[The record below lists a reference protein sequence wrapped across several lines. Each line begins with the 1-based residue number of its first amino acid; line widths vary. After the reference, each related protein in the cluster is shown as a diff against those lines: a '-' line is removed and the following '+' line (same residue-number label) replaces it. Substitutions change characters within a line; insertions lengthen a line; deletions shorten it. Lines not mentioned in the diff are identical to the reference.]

1 MCLRHPT
8 VGSKSFLVTI
18 GDRTVGGLNSR
29 DSMVGPW
36 QVPVADCAVTTLS
49 FDGYAGEA
57 MAIGERTPLAVIDA
71 AAASRIAI
79 GEALTNIAA
88 ADVQLERIKLSANW
102 MAACGVAGE
111 DAQLFGAVR
120 AASELCVALGISV
133 PVGKD
138 SLSMKSA
145 WRDGDVEKIVT
156 APVSLI
162 ASAAAPLDDVRRS
175 LTPQLVADTGTY
187 CC

>member
-1 MCLRHPT
+1 
-8 VGSKSFLVTI
+8 
-18 GDRTVGGLNSR
+18 
-29 DSMVGPW
+29 MVGPW

-57 MAIGERTPLAVIDA
+57 MAIGERTPIAVIDP

-88 ADVQLERIKLSANW
+88 ADVELARVKISANW
-102 MAACGVAGE
+102 MAACGSDGE
-111 DAQLFGAVR
+111 DAKLFDAVE
-120 AASELCVALGISV
+120 AASDLCQALGISV

-138 SLSMKSA
+138 SLSMKTT
-145 WRDGDVEKIVT
+145 WRDDGIDKTVI

-162 ASAAAPLDDVRRS
+162 ASAAAPV
-175 LTPQLVADTGTY
+175 G
-187 CC
+187 